1 MDCTMAP
8 QAVAVLD
15 ASAFHQG
22 ATDWQDLLERSYDNR
37 IFLSPAWHQ
46 VWWDH
51 FGSGSLNILT
61 LRDAAGV
68 LTGLLPLTVQERA
81 GGSTLT
87 LLGDHHLADYM
98 DGAAV
103 KSDAASILVDLW
115 REAFD
120 RLTWDHLE
128 LRHVPSASPL
138 VPALQAVATDRGLTL
153 QVEPDEVCPVALLC
167 NTWDGY
173 LQMLNKK
180 QRHEIRRKLRRSQ
193 EGAEWSWRTVETASD
208 LERDL
213 PVFFRLH
220 EASAGD
226 KAQFMTPA
234 MQAFFGSI
242 AGALLQAG
250 ILRLSTFARDGV
262 DIASTMCFFH
272 RDRYLLYNSGYDPAY
287 AVVNPGIAAV
297 AMAMQAA
304 IAERA
309 VAFDFLSGDDPYK
322 YQFGASNTHT
332 CQIELSRGALQRHM
346 DSKDC

>member
-15 ASAFHQG
+15 ASAFHQEAG
-22 ATDWQDLLERSYDNR
+22 RWQVLLERSYDNR
-37 IFLSPAWHQ
+37 IFLSPVWHQ
-46 VWWDH
+46 VWWEH
-51 FGSGSLNILT
+51 FGSGSLSILA
-61 LRDAAGV
+61 LWDAAGA
-68 LTGLLPLTVQERA
+68 LTGLLPLTVQERD

-120 RLTWDHLE
+120 RLTWDRLE

-138 VPALQAVATDRGLTL
+138 VPALQTVTRERGLAL

-193 EGAEWSWRTVETASD
+193 EGAEWSWRTAETAAD

-213 PVFFRLH
+213 PAFFRLH

-234 MQAFFGSI
+234 MQSFFRSI
-242 AGALLQAG
+242 AAVLLQAG

-297 AMAMQAA
+297 AMAMQDA

-332 CQIELSRGALQRHM
+332 CRMHLRRDAV
-346 DSKDC
+346 

>member
-1 MDCTMAP
+1 MGCTMAP
-8 QAVAVLD
+8 HAIAVLE
-15 ASAFHQG
+15 ASAFHQEV
-22 ATDWQDLLERSYDNR
+22 ASWQALLERSYDNR
-37 IFLSPAWHQ
+37 IFLSPVWYR
-46 VWWDH
+46 VWWEH
-51 FGSGSLNILT
+51 FGRGSLSILT
-61 LRDAAGV
+61 LRDTAGA
-68 LTGLLPLTVQERA
+68 LTGLLPLTVQERD

-87 LLGDHHLADYM
+87 LLGDHHVADYM

-103 KSDAASILVDLW
+103 KSDAACILRDLW

-120 RLTWDHLE
+120 GLTWDRLE

-138 VPALQAVATDRGLTL
+138 VPALQTVARERDLPL
-153 QVEPDEVCPVALLC
+153 HVEPDEVCPVALLC
-167 NTWDGY
+167 NSWDGY

-193 EGAEWSWRTVETASD
+193 EGAEWSWRTVETAAD

-220 EASAGD
+220 EASAGE
-226 KAQFMTPA
+226 KARFMTPP
-234 MQAFFGSI
+234 MQSFFRSI
-242 AGALLQAG
+242 AAVLLEAG

-262 DIASTMCFFH
+262 DIAAIMCFFH
-272 RDRYLLYNSGYDPAY
+272 RDRYLLYNSGYDPAD
-287 AVVNPGIAAV
+287 AIVNPGIAAV

-304 IAERA
+304 ISERA

-332 CQIELSRGALQRHM
+332 CRIELSREVV
-346 DSKDC
+346 

>member
-8 QAVAVLD
+8 QTVAVLD
-15 ASAFHQG
+15 ASVFHRE

-37 IFLSPAWHQ
+37 IFLSPVWQ
-46 VWWDH
+46 RVWWEH
-51 FGSGSLNILT
+51 FGSGSLSVLT
-61 LRDAAGV
+61 LRDATGA
-68 LTGLLPLTVQERA
+68 LTGLLPLCVQERD

-87 LLGDHHLADYM
+87 LLGDHQVADYM
-98 DGAAV
+98 DGLAV
-103 KSDAASILVDLW
+103 KSDAASILLDLW

-120 RLTWDHLE
+120 RLSWDRLD

-138 VPALQAVATDRGLTL
+138 VPALHTVARERGLTL

-193 EGAEWSWRTVETASD
+193 EGAEWSWRTVKTASD

-213 PVFFRLH
+213 PAFFRLH
-220 EASAGD
+220 EASAGE
-226 KAQFMTPA
+226 KARFMTPA
-234 MQAFFGSI
+234 MQSFFRSI
-242 AGALLQAG
+242 ATVLLEAG

-262 DIASTMCFFH
+262 DIASTMSFFH
-272 RDRYLLYNSGYDPAY
+272 RDRYFLYNSGYDPAY
-287 AVVNPGIAAV
+287 AVVNPGVAAV
-297 AMAMQAA
+297 ALAMQDA

-309 VAFDFLSGDDPYK
+309 VAFDFLSGDDAYK

-332 CQIELSRGALQRHM
+332 CRMQMRRDAT
-346 DSKDC
+346 